1 MASQCLVASFADP
14 DSLLAAVTA
23 IRARGIKVYD
33 VYAPFPVHGLDQAMG
48 LRPSRL
54 GFVSLAAGT
63 LGLLAA
69 LAFQFYANVF
79 DWSMNVGGKPDNST
93 LAFVPITFEITILA
107 AGLATAFAFFL
118 RAGLFPGASAALA
131 APGVTDDRFAIVL
144 RWKSTGFEASEA
156 HLILRERGAIDV
168 RHVAIGAER

>member
-54 GFVSLAAGT
+54 GFVPLAAGT

-93 LAFVPITFEITILA
+93 LAFLPITFEITILA
-107 AGLATAFAFFL
+107 AGLATALAFFL

-144 RWKSTGFEASEA
+144 RWKSTGFEATEA